1 MIKVAITTEQADNRI
16 RMTKVNGATAGAIK
30 KENVAK
36 EAEDKITVQLNDGF
50 NSPLVCSSSS
60 SPRLSS
66 VFTEWASGVS
76 FQDSITQVSPQSV
89 KHHQVKEHSSLS
101 LSVRLRPW
109 SVADNERHTMCTVIP
124 LKGKSIESEGGMKSV
139 HLPVHLPRKVR

>member
-50 NSPLVCSSSS
+50 NGSLVCSSSS

-124 LKGKSIESEGGMKSV
+124 LKGKSIESGGGMKSV